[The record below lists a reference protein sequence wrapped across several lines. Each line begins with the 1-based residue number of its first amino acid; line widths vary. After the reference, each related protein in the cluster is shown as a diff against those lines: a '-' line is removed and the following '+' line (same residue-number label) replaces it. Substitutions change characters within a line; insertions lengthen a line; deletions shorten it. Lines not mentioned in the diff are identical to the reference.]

1 MTLKTRLTRLEAIIN
16 SALIEEGTTNN
27 GTDAKKE
34 NVCDKE

>member
-1 MTLKTRLTRLEAIIN
+1 MYQQLK
-16 SALIEEGTTNN
+16 SYIEEGTTNN